1 MSMHEQEKSAD
12 KLLWEVEL
20 KKLNESLPRERRS
33 VSDLLSE
40 SRPAYKNLAGETV
53 YFNREELNEFAKA
66 VPKGSSSLVRLP
78 IVIVRES
85 GLKKGTYL
93 IDGNEREIEA
103 VNLLLDRPPYN
114 NKYLFRPEVLELIRR
129 FPSIITFGFVL

>member
-1 MSMHEQEKSAD
+1 MHEEGESTD

-20 KKLNESLPRERRS
+20 KKLNESLPRERRP
-33 VSDLLSE
+33 VSDLLNE

-53 YFNREELNEFAKA
+53 YFNREELDEFVKA
-66 VPKGSSSLVRLP
+66 VPKASSNLVRLP

-85 GLKKGTYL
+85 SLKKGTYL
-93 IDGNEREIEA
+93 IDGNEGEIEA
-103 VNLLLDRPPYN
+103 VNRLLDRPPYK

-129 FPSIITFGFVL
+129 FPTIIAFGFIL